1 MINIC
6 SCIKGGEEPLSA
18 VILGGRHPGQYFLNG
33 GETLDYLVN
42 TEVCNTLVQPGDLQA
57 GTDIWRKKGI
67 DNILSKFF
75 NSSSLWNTNCCFP

>member
-42 TEVCNTLVQPGDLQA
+42 TEVCNTVVQPGDLQA
-57 GTDIWRKKGI
+57 GTDI
-67 DNILSKFF
+67 
-75 NSSSLWNTNCCFP
+75 

>member
-42 TEVCNTLVQPGDLQA
+42 TEVCNTVVQPGDLQA
-57 GTDIWRKKGI
+57 GTII
-67 DNILSKFF
+67 
-75 NSSSLWNTNCCFP
+75 